1 MPIGRGLRAREMVSP
16 TPPTPFPFPS
26 RPGGAGVSF
35 GPFRRR
41 QINFLKTYADVWNIV
56 HGDGAV
62 ITLSRNMG
70 RWVWFH
76 TLLEQKLG
84 EKRLKLVDSFP
95 PASTFAGYPPNA
107 GRW

>member
-1 MPIGRGLRAREMVSP
+1 
-16 TPPTPFPFPS
+16 
-26 RPGGAGVSF
+26 
-35 GPFRRR
+35 
-41 QINFLKTYADVWNIV
+41 V

-62 ITLSRNMG
+62 ITLSSNMG

-95 PASTFAGYPPNA
+95 PASTFAGYPPSA